1 MKVKHTSILIF
12 LVYLMV
18 LDIPYLSQTIN
29 NIIMLCCEALII
41 YELWNLKCLGKSIF
55 ENKSILVY
63 LCVVLIAT
71 IVNMGIS
78 TRLMT
83 ALVIGI
89 EYVLLFVAMK
99 ALIMIRGTSRTLNG
113 ILKITVWIV
122 LIVDL
127 CVIGT
132 RGKGIGGS
140 SILPYYLIGNK
151 FAVSY
156 LHMFFLGIFLCK
168 HAISRNFIRRII
180 TNIIVTA
187 FCAFICYMVD
197 CNTGIVGCI
206 VIGSLTFLIGR
217 KKKVSDFLLR
227 PATYL
232 IIFCG
237 LTFLLVG
244 TQVLLNNVSFQN
256 IISNVFNRGV
266 TWTGRLE
273 MFQLTL
279 QAFYKQPIWGY
290 GINSTYVQQILGW
303 GNAQNGILKIMLD
316 TGIMGIISFLIV
328 VYSVFYKARKKEN
341 MIKIFP
347 IVSFLYGMAVCS
359 TVEIN
364 ISGLYFWA
372 LALVYNVKESRK
384 DKQTYES

>member
-1 MKVKHTSILIF
+1 
-12 LVYLMV
+12 MV

-41 YELWNLKCLGKSIF
+41 YEVMEFKCLGKSIF

-83 ALVIGI
+83 ALVIGT

-156 LHMFFLGIFLCK
+156 LHMVFFRNILMQTCNFKELYKKNYYKYYSDSFLC
-168 HAISRNFIRRII
+168 I
-180 TNIIVTA
+180 
-187 FCAFICYMVD
+187 YM
-197 CNTGIVGCI
+197 
-206 VIGSLTFLIGR
+206 
-217 KKKVSDFLLR
+217 
-227 PATYL
+227 
-232 IIFCG
+232 
-237 LTFLLVG
+237 
-244 TQVLLNNVSFQN
+244 
-256 IISNVFNRGV
+256 
-266 TWTGRLE
+266 
-273 MFQLTL
+273 
-279 QAFYKQPIWGY
+279 
-290 GINSTYVQQILGW
+290 
-303 GNAQNGILKIMLD
+303 
-316 TGIMGIISFLIV
+316 
-328 VYSVFYKARKKEN
+328 
-341 MIKIFP
+341 
-347 IVSFLYGMAVCS
+347 LYG
-359 TVEIN
+359 
-364 ISGLYFWA
+364 
-372 LALVYNVKESRK
+372 
-384 DKQTYES
+384 